1 LERSEGR
8 KDEEEEDEEE
18 EGEEEEGKRDLNE
31 VDVDVGDDENSR
43 SPRFKKF
50 MISLIANQVIEFE
63 CRKSIRTKAI
73 LDSTRPET
81 IQ

>member
-1 LERSEGR
+1 MERSEER

-73 LDSTRPET
+73 LDSTMPET

>member
-1 LERSEGR
+1 LERSDEN
-8 KDEEEEDEEE
+8 KDEEEEEDEEE
-18 EGEEEEGKRDLNE
+18 GGEEEGKRDLND
-31 VDVDVGDDENSR
+31 VDVDVDDDENSR

-63 CRKSIRTKAI
+63 CRKSIRTNAI